1 MSEDTYYIKPN
12 ALATSDTTPTPLAAI
27 LTIDLANSALSPDW
41 DAEIVLTI
49 ASPNFEMCSM
59 KINLLTYK
67 IITALK

>member
-59 KINLLTYK
+59 KNKPPYI
-67 IITALK
+67 